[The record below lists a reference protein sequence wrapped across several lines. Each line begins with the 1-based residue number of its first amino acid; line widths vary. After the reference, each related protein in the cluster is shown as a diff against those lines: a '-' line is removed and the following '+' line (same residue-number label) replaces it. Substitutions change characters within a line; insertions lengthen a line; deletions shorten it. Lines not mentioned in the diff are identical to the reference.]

1 MSLSGC
7 GTLNGEVAELYKQTS
22 LLNPSSRYVWI
33 EENDPRGENL
43 GSWIM
48 NQGNVAQN
56 FAGAQLIDSTANFH
70 GNAST
75 FNFADGH
82 AESKKWLDAAL
93 IRYSDSMD
101 PNKFSNTPSDRT
113 APRDVKWL
121 AQRYPSRANP

>member
-1 MSLSGC
+1 MW
-7 GTLNGEVAELYKQTS
+7 V
-22 LLNPSSRYVWI
+22 
-33 EENDPRGENL
+33 EENDPRGENV
-43 GSWIM
+43 GSWILS
-48 NQGNVAQN
+48 QGNVAQN

-70 GNAST
+70 GRAST

-101 PNKFSNTPSDRT
+101 PNKFSNAPNDRT

-121 AQRYPSRANP
+121 AQRYPTKLNP